1 VGDGKSFFWVIDF
14 FMLPNFFPIDNI
26 KNFRYLNSLWSS
38 LPNFFLKDYDMKCPF
53 CRHLENKVIDSRMS
67 KDGSV
72 IRRRRECL
80 ACQRRFTTHERIEEI
95 MPMVIKKDGGREPF
109 DRNKILGGI
118 QKACQ
123 KRPISAEDME
133 ATVSR
138 IEEFLQEKG
147 EKELPSSV
155 IGEKIMQ
162 ELHALD
168 EVAYVRFA
176 SVYRSFKDLTDFM
189 SEVKELLGTREK
201 EKKS

>member
-1 VGDGKSFFWVIDF
+1 
-14 FMLPNFFPIDNI
+14 
-26 KNFRYLNSLWSS
+26 
-38 LPNFFLKDYDMKCPF
+38 
-53 CRHLENKVIDSRMS
+53 
-67 KDGSV
+67 
-72 IRRRRECL
+72 
-80 ACQRRFTTHERIEEI
+80 

-109 DRNKILGGI
+109 ERNKILGGI